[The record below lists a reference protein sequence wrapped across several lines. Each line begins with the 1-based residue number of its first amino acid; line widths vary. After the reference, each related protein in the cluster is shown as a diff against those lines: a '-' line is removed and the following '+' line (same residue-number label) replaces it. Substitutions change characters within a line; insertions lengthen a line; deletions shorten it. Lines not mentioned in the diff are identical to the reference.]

1 MDLFKEFQVFYAK
14 SVLFYS
20 KVKEK
25 LGLTVP
31 KVGFMEVKTQNA
43 EQLNDLVTK
52 FFSAEKW
59 DNKKDQLEVIPEAF
73 ATHLYISKR
82 KFFSTSDSQIAYV
95 LLKKEPT
102 FIGIMLRVN
111 IPNQSFYNLFK
122 NLNNKLIL
130 EFKDYIGQ
138 YYQIDNFYIEFD
150 FV

>member
-1 MDLFKEFQVFYAK
+1 MGLLSDLQVLYVK

-20 KVKEK
+20 KVKERF
-25 LGLTVP
+25 GLTVP

-43 EQLNDLVTK
+43 DQLNELVTK
-52 FFSAEKW
+52 FFTVEKW

-95 LLKKEPT
+95 LLKKEPN
-102 FIGIMLRVN
+102 FIGIMIRVN
-111 IPNQSFYNLFK
+111 VPNQSFYNLFK